1 MLQSMGS
8 KSQTE
13 TTRMKM
19 GVLKLPGST
28 VVKNPLAVQEMWVQS
43 LGWEDPLA
51 KKMATHS
58 SILAWEIPWTKEPG
72 RLQPT
77 GVQSGMQ
84 LRMHA
89 REPFAKMENIAI

>member
-1 MLQSMGS
+1 
-8 KSQTE
+8 
-13 TTRMKM
+13 M

-89 REPFAKMENIAI
+89 REPFAKMENIAIWTQESEASGGVDDWLR